1 MVLLFRGGSGRN
13 SNQEDRK
20 SAREI
25 LDERFANGEIEQGE
39 YEERKK
45 VLAWDRKEFFEKSDY
60 FWAAVGIN
68 CEDSCR
74 LAVNHD

>member
-1 MVLLFRGGSGRN
+1 MMGSEFGYGFGYGFHGLGMVVFWLIFVILVVLLVRGFSGGYGKH
-13 SNQEDRK
+13 DDK

-45 VLAWDRKEFFEKSDY
+45 VLT
-60 FWAAVGIN
+60 
-68 CEDSCR
+68 
-74 LAVNHD
+74 